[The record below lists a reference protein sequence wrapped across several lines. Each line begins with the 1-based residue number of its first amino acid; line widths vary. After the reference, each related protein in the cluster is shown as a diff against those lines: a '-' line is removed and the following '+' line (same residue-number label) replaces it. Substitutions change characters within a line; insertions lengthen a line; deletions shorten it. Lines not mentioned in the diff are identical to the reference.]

1 MGVWQFGWLVGLAGV
16 RGGRFYVWGGLLE
29 YESQANE

>member
-1 MGVWQFGWLVGLAGV
+1 MGVWQFVWLVGLAGV